1 MNSKIVENVVFYE
14 ITHFLCVKSKNDHE
28 QKWFK
33 ISTSMCMPSLRTI
46 YETCRSRGHGFPHH
60 PKPGRLPFSIF

>member
-1 MNSKIVENVVFYE
+1 MYIKLAKNVFYE
-14 ITHFLCVKSKNDHE
+14 ISRFLCAKSKNVRE

-46 YETCRSRGHGFPHH
+46 YET
-60 PKPGRLPFSIF
+60 